1 MAQSSYVN
9 CPVVSQTASP
19 KATRSKIY
27 ILWSL
32 RHTSGAKV
40 HIFK

>member
-1 MAQSSYVN
+1 MAQSAYVN

-19 KATRSKIY
+19 KATHSKIY

-32 RHTSGAKV
+32 RQTSGAKACTL
-40 HIFK
+40 K